1 MDSYEKNTQK
11 LKAVWRND
19 DARQGAKIVITQAIA
34 SSSEISVKV
43 AFDILD
49 ELDRLLLEAPEEK
62 NPQPNRGL

>member
-1 MDSYEKNTQK
+1 MDSYEKNTQR
-11 LKAVWRND
+11 LKAVWQD
-19 DARQGAKIVITQAIA
+19 DDDRQGAKIVIMQAIA

-62 NPQPNRGL
+62 NSQPNRGL